1 MTPAYLPR
9 LRDSSLNDWKGFCGF
24 QVASETLPYANG
36 PYVVLHASQDGP
48 VQVDTG
54 RRSQIVDLMSGEQL
68 GQGPKITFPM
78 ELGETRV
85 LVASDVR

>member
-1 MTPAYLPR
+1 MISR
-9 LRDSSLNDWKGFCGF
+9 R
-24 QVASETLPYANG
+24 YANG
-36 PYVVLHASQDGP
+36 PYVVLHASQGGP

-54 RRSQIVDLMSGEQL
+54 RRGQIVDLLSCERL
-68 GQGPKITFPM
+68 GQGPKITLPM